1 MALKGRAAAAAILFS
16 IIASSIRRGSG
27 RVSLPERS
35 DKAQS
40 RQPPQQQQLKN
51 KKKIEEGGKDE
62 TCVGRDDVYKP
73 VSLIRSHTLK
83 IERRERKRQFDRI
96 KN

>member
-1 MALKGRAAAAAILFS
+1 MALKGRAAAAAFLFS

-40 RQPPQQQQLKN
+40 RQQPQQQQQLK
-51 KKKIEEGGKDE
+51 KKKKKEKMRHVSGE
-62 TCVGRDDVYKP
+62 TMYI
-73 VSLIRSHTLK
+73 SLCR
-83 IERRERKRQFDRI
+83 
-96 KN
+96 